1 MEGTKRNYI
10 NSNKICLISR
20 FRGYFHMNESNHRL
34 CRIITEVR
42 TVKFKFLKKWTCGI
56 CCFDAMIDE
65 TKSMK
70 LNRYFSPQFK
80 ELTIAWRLRPQTNV
94 FVRKQRD
101 TFWYLCFGWLLVNW
115 SLFFYKLF
123 NDLTRL
129 QIKRARISESQL
141 YSFLNCHAGSL
152 HIRFNSIF
160 CTRIYSLGTTVYY
173 HLYFTF
179 LSISN
184 F

>member
-10 NSNKICLISR
+10 NSNKICLVSR
-20 FRGYFHMNESNHRL
+20 FRGYFHINESNHRL

-80 ELTIAWRLRPQTNV
+80 ELTIAWRLRPQTNF

-101 TFWYLCFGWLLVNW
+101 TFWYLCFAWLLVNW
-115 SLFFYKLF
+115 SLSNYLMIQQDFRSNALAFHNFSHNFFLF
-123 NDLTRL
+123 RIATRV
-129 QIKRARISESQL
+129 A
-141 YSFLNCHAGSL
+141 Y
-152 HIRFNSIF
+152 
-160 CTRIYSLGTTVYY
+160 T
-173 HLYFTF
+173 
-179 LSISN
+179 
-184 F
+184 